1 MVHGSGR
8 TSAESDPIGRASEAR
23 ASRGPRHLEDDHGR
37 RALRFAALS
46 RPRRA
51 RAHLQ
56 RHATH
61 DPARRLQPPA
71 HPL

>member
-1 MVHGSGR
+1 MGAGLP
-8 TSAESDPIGRASEAR
+8 AEP
-23 ASRGPRHLEDDHGR
+23 
-37 RALRFAALS
+37 RFAALS

-51 RAHLQ
+51 RVHLQ